1 MIAAVRRQKIR
12 EIISEKKSA
21 TVSELAQRF
30 SVTEETIRRDLKL
43 LEQEGF
49 LMRSYGGAFIADGVD
64 NLVDVDIRT
73 GVYVDSKSTI
83 ASRCLPFIE
92 NGDTV
97 FLDNSTT
104 AYHIAKLLGSR
115 RVTILTNSL
124 LTIDL
129 LAENKDVHL
138 VAIGGDYA
146 PTERAFYG
154 NIAVSVLGRYYVD
167 KAFISCRSLS
177 IENGI
182 TDSTDRWTSVRRVAL
197 AHSNEVY
204 CIADFSKFDH
214 TSYAHLC
221 DYDEVNYVIT
231 DKPLREEWHERL
243 SALGCTLI
251 DSDDTGAH
259 AGGQQRVRISTSGQS
274 EDY

>member
-12 EIISEKKSA
+12 EIVAEKKSA
-21 TVSELAQRF
+21 TVAELARRF

-64 NLVDVDIRT
+64 NLVEVDIRT
-73 GVYVDSKSTI
+73 GVYVDSKATI
-83 ASRCLPFIE
+83 AARCLPFIE
-92 NGDTV
+92 NGDTI

-104 AYHIAKLLGSR
+104 AYHIAKLLDNR
-115 RVTILTNSL
+115 RVTVLTNSL

-154 NIAVSVLGRYYVD
+154 NIAVSVLGRYFVD
-167 KAFISCRSLS
+167 KAFVSCRSLS
-177 IENGI
+177 IDNGI

-197 AHSNEVY
+197 AHSGEVY

-243 SALGCTLI
+243 SAFGCTII
-251 DSDDTGAH
+251 DSDDR
-259 AGGQQRVRISTSGQS
+259 AGRVAGQQGVKVSPSGNYM
-274 EDY
+274 EF

>member
-12 EIISEKKSA
+12 EIVAEKKSA
-21 TVSELAQRF
+21 TVAELARRF

-64 NLVDVDIRT
+64 NLVEVDIRT
-73 GVYVDSKSTI
+73 GVYVDSKATI
-83 ASRCLPFIE
+83 AARCLPFIE
-92 NGDTV
+92 NGDTI

-104 AYHIAKLLGSR
+104 AYHIAKLLDNR
-115 RVTILTNSL
+115 RVTVLTNSL

-154 NIAVSVLGRYYVD
+154 NIAVSVLGRYFVD
-167 KAFISCRSLS
+167 KAFVSCRSLS
-177 IENGI
+177 IDNGI
-182 TDSTDRWTSVRRVAL
+182 TDSTDRWTAVRRVAL
-197 AHSNEVY
+197 AHSDEVY

-243 SALGCTLI
+243 SAFDCTLI
-251 DSDDTGAH
+251 DSDDRTPHGA
-259 AGGQQRVRISTSGQS
+259 GQQSVKVSPSGNYM
-274 EDY
+274 EF